1 MKNGIIVE
9 YKDRNRMRIIDP
21 PPSLSPEERGRR
33 HELQMIGNV
42 NRHAQSSKPKDS
54 IKPKDSMSCPVRI
67 RGPVKGW
74 KATSQARRQWEW
86 HPERLR
92 KRERRCR

>member
-1 MKNGIIVE
+1 MNNGIVVE
-9 YKDRNRMRIIDP
+9 YKNRNQMRIIDP
-21 PPSLSPEERGRR
+21 PPSLSPEERGRC

-54 IKPKDSMSCPVRI
+54 MSCPGRI

-74 KATSQARRQWEW
+74 KATSQAGRQWEW
-86 HPERLR
+86 HPERIQ
-92 KRERRCR
+92 KRERGC